1 MVLSLL
7 LLLSMP
13 TPTTAQST
21 ASTQVGSAFGGVAP
35 TGLNAAQTAAFQ
47 GVQQAFAPK
56 ITATSPV
63 PTTPVNPTTP
73 TVPSQT
79 PKPQTAFSSDQGATY
94 HADNINK
101 LQSYQTA
108 GLGMDANGYAMT
120 ADQHYAEAPST
131 AIANQNGGFTDPA
144 TGINYYSKGLGAG
157 IISSDPV
164 IQKNY
169 DDGVALKAQMDAT
182 GAAQIQN
189 IMDQFTS
196 IIKQQG
202 DVNTRSQASLDQ
214 SLLMSGSSRYA
225 QQSSSGQSS
234 ALVSYGLQ
242 QIADL
247 NQKEQSAVL
256 QAQQAMQSNDMKMLD
271 RQLGIAQSAR
281 DERQAAAAKLSDA
294 LTKANTD
301 LKAKAAQA
309 SQEQA
314 VSGIM
319 AQGVTDPSQIQDL
332 MNNYEDGSS
341 TGTNISLD
349 DVNKVIANLNPDA
362 KDVHQVML
370 SAAQKGASPDILKA
384 IGAARDVGSAIT
396 AAGTSLVDPASSYG
410 QYLAYTQQANAKGQN
425 PVPYQDWDAAN
436 KAQDAAIKAKAD
448 ASAAYTNAYNSTAGK
463 NAADAKF
470 ASSDKG
476 QNALEQQYRN
486 VLLKEVS
493 NRSGGIGLQDAKVNQ
508 AIHLKALVDSY
519 KDANGNYNI
528 PTSQYAELAMGL
540 ASLISPSNTT
550 AESDRQNIMAATA
563 KGDLNKAI
571 QWATGTPQN
580 GNTQVMIKNLIDSI
594 DRQGQVSQG
603 LRDQGVMF
611 LHGLAPTGLN
621 QDRIDSLEKNSLAD
635 YNNPPQTSSGL
646 IQAESQ
652 AQDKIKAYAADPTK
666 GAQVQTSI
674 QTMEQQLGRPITSVE
689 LLQAFPEYGQ
699 TTQPSSSGG
708 GFWHNVFP
716 DAPGFK

>member
-21 ASTQVGSAFGGVAP
+21 ASTQVGSAFGGAAP

-63 PTTPVNPTTP
+63 PTAPTNPITP
-73 TVPSQT
+73 TIPNAT

-94 HADNINK
+94 ASENSQTLATLKNTGLTVGQDGQARYSDQSLATAPTTAVQNQDGTWQSGGVSYALGPATSVDPELQSMNDQITQMKTQFDTTSRAMIDNIK
-101 LQSYQTA
+101 S
-108 GLGMDANGYAMT
+108 
-120 ADQHYAEAPST
+120 
-131 AIANQNGGFTDPA
+131 
-144 TGINYYSKGLGAG
+144 
-157 IISSDPV
+157 
-164 IQKNY
+164 
-169 DDGVALKAQMDAT
+169 
-182 GAAQIQN
+182 
-189 IMDQFTS
+189 QFDS
-196 IIKQQG
+196 LIKQQT

-214 SLLMSGSSRYA
+214 SLLMGGSSRYA
-225 QQSSSGQSS
+225 QQSSAGQST
-234 ALVSYGLQ
+234 AMMSYGLN

-247 NQKEQSAVL
+247 NTKEQTAVL
-256 QAQQAMQSNDMKMLD
+256 NAQQAMDAGDMKLMDKSLS
-271 RQLGIAQSAR
+271 IAQQAR
-281 DERQAAAAKLSDA
+281 SDKQAAAQKLSEA
-294 LTKANTD
+294 LVKANGE
-301 LKAKAAQA
+301 LKAKQAAATQDNA
-309 SQEQA
+309 IGSILSQ
-314 VSGIM
+314 GI
-319 AQGVTDPSQIQDL
+319 TDPSEILKQ
-332 MNNYEDGSS
+332 MNEAGYNV
-341 TGTNISLD
+341 TAK
-349 DVNKVIANLNPDA
+349 DVADSINNLNPDA

-384 IGAARDVGSAIT
+384 IGAARDVGSAIA

-621 QDRIDSLEKNSLAD
+621 QDRIDALEKNSLAD